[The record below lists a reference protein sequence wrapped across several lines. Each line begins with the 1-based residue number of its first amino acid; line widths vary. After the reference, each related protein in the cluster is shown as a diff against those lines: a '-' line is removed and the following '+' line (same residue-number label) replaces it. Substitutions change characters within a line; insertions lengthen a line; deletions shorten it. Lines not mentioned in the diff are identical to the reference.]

1 MIELHILQCLFVR
14 GSNKKQRRGRIISNL
29 QKERLFYFLWQPS
42 ALGVISQCGPLLA
55 PSKKGL
61 PLPFSLAKN
70 RKYLDVQLKGELT
83 DLFWKL
89 PGCSVFPRVRI
100 GSWIL
105 LYQSTLPPHVRNSS
119 EDKSMLF
126 HFRQTFLSNRPS
138 TNRIYLST
146 HLKERL
152 TNLFWSLPGYSVFS
166 QRQSRQDC
174 EHFANG

>member
-1 MIELHILQCLFVR
+1 MVNVTVWKLLLIVRPLPCWQQDSLLLTGPGIIHKFMIELHILQCLFVR
-14 GSNKKQRRGRIISNL
+14 GSNKKQRRGRTISNL
-29 QKERLFYFLWQPS
+29 QKERLFYFLWQPN

-89 PGCSVFPRVRI
+89 PGCSVFPRVGI

-105 LYQSTLPPHVRNSS
+105 LY
-119 EDKSMLF
+119 
-126 HFRQTFLSNRPS
+126 
-138 TNRIYLST
+138 
-146 HLKERL
+146 
-152 TNLFWSLPGYSVFS
+152 
-166 QRQSRQDC
+166 
-174 EHFANG
+174 